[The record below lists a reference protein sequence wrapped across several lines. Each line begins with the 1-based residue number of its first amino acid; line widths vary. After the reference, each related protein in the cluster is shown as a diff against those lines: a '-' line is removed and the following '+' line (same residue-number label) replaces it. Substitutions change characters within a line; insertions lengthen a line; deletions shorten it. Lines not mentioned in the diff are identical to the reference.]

1 MPRPAQPLTLTVA
14 EEKQLN
20 TRVQDRRSTQQV
32 VLRTRIVLLAAQR
45 WENREIAA
53 ELGTTAHTVGVWRR
67 RFARERLAGLE
78 DAPRSGRPAS
88 LAAATVTRVLTT
100 VTQPPRGRTRWSV
113 RSMARSAGLSKSRV
127 HQLWQA
133 NDLKPHRVRT
143 FKLSRDP
150 QFEAKFWDVI
160 GLYVNPPQRALV
172 LCCDEK
178 SQCQAL
184 ERSQPGLPLGLGHIR
199 TQTHDYVRHGTT
211 TLFAALNTLDGRVIA
226 RTETRHTHVEWLRF
240 LRQIERETP
249 PELTLHLIVDNYATH
264 KHPAVKAWLA
274 RHPRVRQHFTPTSS
288 SWLNLVERFFRDL
301 TQEVV
306 REGSFQSVPE
316 LVRTIKAWLAERN
329 RQPLRYVWRAEGAAI
344 LEKIA
349 RARSK
354 LEEIMADTSRTAH

>member
-1 MPRPAQPLTLTVA
+1 MPRSAPSLILTVP
-14 EEKQLN
+14 EQKQL
-20 TRVQDRRSTQQV
+20 TDRVRDRRSTQQS
-32 VLRTRIVLLAAQR
+32 VLRARIVLLAAQDG
-45 WENREIAA
+45 ENREIAA
-53 ELGTTAHTVGVWRR
+53 ELATTPNTVGVWRR
-67 RFARERLAGLE
+67 RFVHERLAGLE
-78 DAPRSGRPAS
+78 DAPRSGRPVS
-88 LAAATVTRVLTT
+88 LTTATVTQVLTT
-100 VTQPPRGRTRWSV
+100 VTRPPTGQTRWSV

-160 GLYVNPPQRALV
+160 GLYLDPPQQALV

-184 ERSQPGLPLGLGHIR
+184 ERSQPGLPLGVGHIR
-199 TQTHDYVRHGTT
+199 TRTHDYVRHGTT
-211 TLFAALNTLDGRVIA
+211 TLFAALSMLDGRVLA
-226 RTETRHTHVEWLRF
+226 RTEPRHTHVEWLRF

-274 RHPRVRQHFTPTSS
+274 RHPRMRPHFTPTSS

-301 TQEVV
+301 TVEVV
-306 REGSFQSVPE
+306 REGSFRSVAE
-316 LVRTIKAWLAERN
+316 LVRTIEGWLAERN
-329 RQPLRYVWRAEGAAI
+329 REPRRYVWRAEGAAI
-344 LEKIA
+344 LEKIVRA
-349 RARSK
+349 RAK
-354 LEEIMADTSRTAH
+354 LEEIKPDTSRTAH

>member
-1 MPRPAQPLTLTVA
+1 MPRHAQPLALTIP
-14 EEKQLN
+14 EQEQL
-20 TRVQDRRSTQQV
+20 TARVRERRSTQQL
-32 VLRTRIVLLAAQR
+32 VLRARIVLLSAQQ
-45 WENREIAA
+45 WENQEIAA
-53 ELGTTAHTVGVWRR
+53 ELAITPHTVGVWRR

-78 DAPRSGRPAS
+78 DAPRSGRPVS
-88 LAAATVTRVLTT
+88 LATATVTKVLTK
-100 VTQPPRGRTRWSV
+100 VTQPPKGRTRWSV

-133 NDLKPHRVRT
+133 NGLKPHRVRT

-160 GLYVNPPQRALV
+160 GLYLDPPQKALV

-184 ERSQPGLPLGLGHIR
+184 ERSQPGLPLGMGHIR
-199 TQTHDYVRHGTT
+199 TRTHDYVRHGTT
-211 TLFAALNTLDGRVIA
+211 TLFAALNSLDGRVIA

-301 TQEVV
+301 TEEVV
-306 REGSFQSVPE
+306 REGSFRSVGE
-316 LVRTIKAWLAERN
+316 LVRTIEVWLAERN
-329 RQPLRYVWRAEGAAI
+329 RQPQRYVWRAEGAAI
-344 LEKIA
+344 LKKITRA
-349 RARSK
+349 RAK
-354 LEEIMADTSRTAH
+354 LEEIKADTSRTAH